1 MSGYIDQAEGEVIM
15 PHQASTQ
22 GSASAA
28 GRYNILFVEDDR
40 KLCSFLCRYFGSEG
54 YGTEAVHDGEGMWRA
69 MQRGAPNL
77 VVLDVG
83 LPGSEDGYSLA
94 RKLRTQ
100 DDVGILILTARQ
112 ETVDRIVGLE
122 IGADD
127 YLCKPF
133 EPRELLAR
141 VRAVLRR
148 IGAAG
153 PKTRPATG
161 RCIRFDGWE
170 LDLEARV
177 LKDAEGRP
185 QGLTSQELNLLA
197 ILAERPGRI
206 LSRDQLLDLA
216 ANRHWSPLDRSIDV
230 MIGKVRRKIG
240 DDGPN
245 HRRIRT
251 VRGAGYMFVT
261 PS

>member
-1 MSGYIDQAEGEVIM
+1 MMPSQTLTTGPAQA
-15 PHQASTQ
+15 P
-22 GSASAA
+22 
-28 GRYNILFVEDDR
+28 GRRHSILFVEDDR
-40 KLCSFLCRYFGSEG
+40 RLCSFLCRYFSSEG
-54 YGTEAVHDGEGMWRA
+54 YGAEAVHDGEEMWRA
-69 MQRGAPNL
+69 MRRGVRDL

-94 RKLRTQ
+94 RVLKAQ
-100 DDVGILILTARQ
+100 GNVGILILSARQ
-112 ETVDRIVGLE
+112 EPVDRIVGLE
-122 IGADD
+122 VGADD

-148 IGAAG
+148 IGPAETQPRAAV
-153 PKTRPATG
+153 G

-170 LDLEARV
+170 LDLEAQM
-177 LKDAEGRP
+177 LTDADGRP
-185 QGLTSQELNLLA
+185 QRLTSQEFNLLA
-197 ILAERPGRI
+197 VLAERPGRV
-206 LSRDQLLDLA
+206 LSRDQLLDLT
-216 ANRHWSPLDRSIDV
+216 ANRHWSPIDRSIDV

-240 DDGPN
+240 DTGPD

-251 VRGAGYMFVT
+251 MRGAGYMFVP